1 MTALVSPQRAVR
13 TQAQTRRLRWYRE
26 IGLLAV
32 LYVLYALCRAI
43 VPTDTSVAFENGRA
57 LLQLQQEW
65 GFAPEMAMNQA
76 LLGLPAL
83 AIAADYFY
91 ATLHYLVTPAVLIW
105 LYRRHPDSYRGARRV
120 LATATVAGLVCY
132 WLMPTAP
139 PRMLNGFVDTMA
151 AFSHWGWW
159 GTAASAPEGLA
170 DLSNQFAAMPSLHV
184 GWALWCGWMLY
195 TRSRS
200 RIARA
205 FGIAYPVLTVLV
217 VMATAHHAWLD
228 AAAGAALVVAAGVPL
243 MATSRS
249 RRRSRQTAAYC

>member
-1 MTALVSPQRAVR
+1 MSQLTMGSSLRVSDFRPP
-13 TQAQTRRLRWYRE
+13 RWYRE
-26 IGLLAV
+26 IALLAL
-32 LYVLYALCRAI
+32 LYVLYALCRA
-43 VPTDTSVAFENGRA
+43 VLPADTSTAFDNGRA
-57 LLQLQQEW
+57 LLAWQQEL
-65 GFAPEMAMNQA
+65 GIAPEMAMNQA

-105 LYRRHPDSYRGARRV
+105 LYKRHPESYRGARRV
-120 LATATVAGLVCY
+120 LAAATTAGLVCF

-139 PRMLNGFVDTMA
+139 PRMLDGFVDTMA
-151 AFSHWGWW
+151 YFSHWGWW

-184 GWALWCGWMLY
+184 GWALWCGWMLA

-200 RIARA
+200 RLVRS
-205 FGIAYPVLTVLV
+205 FGVAYPVLTVLV
-217 VMATAHHAWLD
+217 VMATANHYWID

-243 MATSRS
+243 MASSRF
-249 RRRSRQTAAYC
+249 RRRSRATAAYC